1 MRIDVSVIIPVYNA
15 EKTIAKCIDSVLLQ
29 KELSLE
35 IIIINDGSTDDT
47 SKVLSKYKHHTNIK
61 IIDQNN
67 SGVSSARNHGLS
79 VASGKYILFVDSDDY
94 LESNLL
100 MPMLEYAEQNSLDLL
115 SCNHKEV
122 NSTQY
127 KGNRNA
133 SQSFIARNNQ
143 IGEKFWQLNPRSACA
158 KLIKK
163 SIIVDN
169 NVMFDEKMS
178 LGEDMIFIF
187 EILSHCNSVG
197 LLNGGNYIVQN
208 VNSESLSKRYV
219 EGLEDSLMK
228 QYKAWSKLLCVYPSI
243 QENYYSEHVD
253 FRYYLMSLFLSNLYK
268 QSSPYNF
275 LETCTVIS
283 DKVTKYKRTIS
294 KKIDAD
300 KKPKNLH
307 EYFFVYVIKSR
318 NKYIIASFFYLKE
331 LIKKIKYRRM

>member
-15 EKTIAKCIDSVLLQ
+15 EKTIAKCIDSVLFQ
-29 KELSLE
+29 KNLSIE

-47 SKVLSKYKHHTNIK
+47 SKILSEYQHHTNIK
-61 IIDQNN
+61 ILDQTN
-67 SGVSSARNHGLS
+67 SGVSTARNHGLS
-79 VASGKYILFVDSDDY
+79 VASGKYVFFVDSDDI

-100 MPMLEYAEQNSLDLL
+100 TPMFEYAEHNSLDLL

-127 KGNRNA
+127 KGNQNS
-133 SQSFIARNNQ
+133 SQSFIAINNQ

-163 SIIVDN
+163 SIIIDN

-187 EILSHCNSVG
+187 EILRHCNSVG

-219 EGLEDSLMK
+219 KGLEDSLIK
-228 QYKAWSKLLCVYPSI
+228 QYKAWNKLLGVYPSI
-243 QENYYSEHVD
+243 QENYYREHVD

-268 QSSPYNF
+268 QSSPYTF
-275 LETCTVIS
+275 LETCNIIS
-283 DKVTKYKRTIS
+283 DKITKYNKNIS
-294 KKIDAD
+294 NKIDSE

-331 LIKKIKYRRM
+331 LIKKIKYRRL